1 MPATGMAPSASPAP
15 APPAPRPAPQRQP
28 PYYPAGAGSGPSSGP
43 SAGPGQPG
51 PAGASAPPGRAP
63 TPPPAAPA
71 GQPSWAPTSGP
82 MPASQPTPTPAFY
95 QGGGWGGTP
104 PGTPPPQQ
112 PPGPP
117 AWNQGQ
123 QPSASRNRNPGP
135 IVAAVAI
142 VLVLVVGGVGI
153 WLVTRPKPAPPPKPI
168 SEDRLSALL
177 LSPSEINSVMGASN
191 IQPGKP
197 ITSMDTSPV
206 TLSLP
211 DCQAAL
217 YTSQDP
223 VYAGTGYTG
232 ISGLVSSEPGDTYDH
247 WVNQAVVAFPSA
259 DKARSFL
266 QSAAGKWK
274 NCAGKTVTVTNQ
286 GKTYR
291 WTFADVVGSPPKMTV
306 IDTQEGADGWEC
318 QRAMSVANNVIVD
331 INACG
336 YQITDQGGQIA
347 DQIIAKVNKETK

>member
-1 MPATGMAPSASPAP
+1 
-15 APPAPRPAPQRQP
+15 
-28 PYYPAGAGSGPSSGP
+28 
-43 SAGPGQPG
+43 
-51 PAGASAPPGRAP
+51 
-63 TPPPAAPA
+63 
-71 GQPSWAPTSGP
+71 
-82 MPASQPTPTPAFY
+82 
-95 QGGGWGGTP
+95 WGGTP